1 MLVAFLAIPLP
12 AAPVPSAIATSRA
25 RSGAVPG
32 SSVSTAAQPVAGPAV
47 RTPTPCCTATPRA
60 TSAASSDDCNAS
72 GKSKLITM
80 QPGDKVASSITWNGR
95 LSQKGC
101 PDGEGAA
108 AKAGRYDLTGRNGSV
123 TSDSTPF
130 ALTNAD

>member
-1 MLVAFLAIPLP
+1 MTWNFGDILDALPQALP
-12 AAPVPSAIATSRA
+12 AAAPAFMHGDRTITWGETSRRSNNLA
-25 RSGAVPG
+25 RAILARGA
-32 SSVSTAAQPVAGPAV
+32 
-47 RTPTPCCTATPRA
+47 
-60 TSAASSDDCNAS
+60 
-72 GKSKLITM
+72 K
-80 QPGDKVASSITWNGR
+80 PGDKVASSITWNGR